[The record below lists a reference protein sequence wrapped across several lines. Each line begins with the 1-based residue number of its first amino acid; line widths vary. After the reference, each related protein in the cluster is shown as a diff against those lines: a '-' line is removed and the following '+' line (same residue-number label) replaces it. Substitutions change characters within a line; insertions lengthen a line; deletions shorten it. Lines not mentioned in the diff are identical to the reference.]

1 MKLIIFGIV
10 IIIVAI
16 MSCGCLGFFEG
27 YTEKAQQYTSAD
39 YTITQYKFFI
49 DKYNAIRS
57 VGAMIQV
64 QDLELTDFKQMYPN
78 SATWTRTVSD
88 NYEELRFNKNG
99 YVSQYNLFVSE
110 YNSRMRDLT
119 SNQMWMKPDNF
130 PVQLQQYSPNS
141 LITMDNPE
149 LIYK

>member
-1 MKLIIFGIV
+1 
-10 IIIVAI
+10 

-39 YTITQYKFFI
+39 YSISQYKFFI

-64 QDLELTDFKQMYPN
+64 QDLELTDFKQMHPN

-130 PVQLQQYSPNS
+130 PAQLQQYSPNS
-141 LITMDNPE
+141 LITMETPE
-149 LIYK
+149 LSYK

>member
-1 MKLIIFGIV
+1 
-10 IIIVAI
+10 

-39 YTITQYKFFI
+39 YTITQYKFFS

-64 QDLELTDFKQMYPN
+64 QDLELTDFKQMHPN

-99 YVSQYNLFVSE
+99 YISQYNLFVSE

-119 SNQMWMKPDNF
+119 SNQVWMKPDNF
-130 PVQLQQYSPNS
+130 PAQLQPYSPNN
-141 LITMDNPE
+141 LITMETPE
-149 LIYK
+149 LSYK

>member
-1 MKLIIFGIV
+1 MKLIIFGI
-10 IIIVAI
+10 IIVIVTI

-39 YTITQYKFFI
+39 YSISQYKFFI

-57 VGAMIQV
+57 VGTMIQV
-64 QDLELTDFKQMYPN
+64 QDLELTDFKQMHPN

-130 PVQLQQYSPNS
+130 QAQLQQYSPNS
-141 LITMDNPE
+141 LITMETPE
-149 LIYK
+149 LSYK